1 MREIV
6 LDTETTG
13 LDPANGHR
21 IVEIGCVELLNAIPT
36 GETFHA
42 YIDPGRDMPEEAFR
56 VHGISA
62 EFLAGKPVFANVVT
76 DFLKFAGAAKIVA
89 HNAEFDMR
97 FLNAELAL
105 LGIAPIASDR
115 VIDTLALAR
124 RKYPGAANS
133 LDALCERYG
142 IDTSRRTK
150 HGALLDAGILAE
162 VYAELTGGR
171 QATLVFGPGAASTG
185 TGGARRPAHRHPPA
199 SAPRAAQHRGAV
211 SPPRFCRHARR
222 GAGLGRLFA
231 RASPGRTKQ
240 TRVIVSFLSSR
251 KSAQVHVA
259 DGMTHSGSLSNGERR
274 WAWR

>member
-1 MREIV
+1 MREII

-21 IVEIGCVELLNAIPT
+21 IVEIGCVELFNAIPT

-62 EFLAGKPVFANVVT
+62 EFLAGKPVFANIAA
-76 DFLKFAGAAKIVA
+76 DFLKFAGGAKIVA
-89 HNAEFDMR
+89 HNAEFDLR

-105 LGIAPIASDR
+105 VGIAPIASDR
-115 VIDTLALAR
+115 VIDTLTLAR

-133 LDALCERYG
+133 LDALCARFG

-150 HGALLDAGILAE
+150 HSALLDAGILAE

-171 QATLVFGPGAASTG
+171 QATLVFAHGAASIGAGAASLLAQRPHPLPALLSIEELLRHRGFAATLSTAPVWDAYLPSQAPLG
-185 TGGARRPAHRHPPA
+185 TGELTPA
-199 SAPRAAQHRGAV
+199 
-211 SPPRFCRHARR
+211 
-222 GAGLGRLFA
+222 
-231 RASPGRTKQ
+231 
-240 TRVIVSFLSSR
+240 
-251 KSAQVHVA
+251 
-259 DGMTHSGSLSNGERR
+259 
-274 WAWR
+274 

>member
-42 YIDPGRDMPEEAFR
+42 FIDPGRDMPEEAFR

-62 EFLAGKPVFANVVT
+62 EFLAGKPAFANIAA
-76 DFLKFAGAAKIVA
+76 DFLKFAGGAKIVA

-105 LGIAPIASDR
+105 LEIAPIASDR

-133 LDALCERYG
+133 LDALCARYG

-171 QATLVFGPGAASTG
+171 QAALVFAPGAASI
-185 TGGARRPAHRHPPA
+185 
-199 SAPRAAQHRGAV
+199 
-211 SPPRFCRHARR
+211 
-222 GAGLGRLFA
+222 GAGAASLLAERPHPLPARLSIEELLRHHAFATTLGAAPVWDAYLPSQA
-231 RASPGRTKQ
+231 PAGT
-240 TRVIVSFLSSR
+240 
-251 KSAQVHVA
+251 A
-259 DGMTHSGSLSNGERR
+259 DMTP
-274 WAWR
+274 A

>member
-13 LDPANGHR
+13 LDPGNGHR

-62 EFLAGKPVFANVVT
+62 GFLAGKPVFAKVAA
-76 DFLKFAGAAKIVA
+76 DFLKFAGGAKIVA

-105 LGIAPIASDR
+105 LDIEPISGDR
-115 VIDTLALAR
+115 VVDTLALAR

-133 LDALCERYG
+133 FDALCVRYA

-171 QATLVFGPGAASTG
+171 QATLVFGQGAASTG
-185 TGGARRPAHRHPPA
+185 VGAASLLAQRPHPLPLRLSIEELARHHAFAVTLGAAPVWDAYLPSRAPA
-199 SAPRAAQHRGAV
+199 GTAE
-211 SPPRFCRHARR
+211 
-222 GAGLGRLFA
+222 
-231 RASPGRTKQ
+231 
-240 TRVIVSFLSSR
+240 
-251 KSAQVHVA
+251 
-259 DGMTHSGSLSNGERR
+259 MTP
-274 WAWR
+274 A

>member
-6 LDTETTG
+6 VDTETTG
-13 LDPANGHR
+13 FDPANGHR

-76 DFLKFAGAAKIVA
+76 DFLKFAGGAKIVA

-105 LGIAPIASDR
+105 LGAAPIASDR

-124 RKYPGAANS
+124 RKFPGAANS

-142 IDTSRRTK
+142 IDKSRRTK

-171 QATLVFGPGAASTG
+171 QATLVFAHDAASIG
-185 TGGARRPAHRHPPA
+185 AGGASLLAQRPHPLPA
-199 SAPRAAQHRGAV
+199 LLRIEGLFQHHGFAATLGGAPVWDAYLPSQALAGTAQMIPA
-211 SPPRFCRHARR
+211 
-222 GAGLGRLFA
+222 
-231 RASPGRTKQ
+231 
-240 TRVIVSFLSSR
+240 
-251 KSAQVHVA
+251 
-259 DGMTHSGSLSNGERR
+259 
-274 WAWR
+274 

>member
-13 LDPANGHR
+13 LDPGNGHR

-62 EFLAGKPVFANVVT
+62 EFLAGKPVFA
-76 DFLKFAGAAKIVA
+76 DIAAGFLNFAGDAKIVA

-124 RKYPGAANS
+124 RKFPGAANS
-133 LDALCERYG
+133 LDALCARYG
-142 IDTSRRTK
+142 IDTSRRSK

-162 VYAELTGGR
+162 IYAELTGGR
-171 QATLVFGPGAASTG
+171 QAALVFAQGAASIG
-185 TGGARRPAHRHPPA
+185 TAAASLLAQRPRPLPALLSIEVLFRHRAFAATLGAAPVWDAYLPSQAPYGMAEMRPA
-199 SAPRAAQHRGAV
+199 
-211 SPPRFCRHARR
+211 
-222 GAGLGRLFA
+222 
-231 RASPGRTKQ
+231 
-240 TRVIVSFLSSR
+240 
-251 KSAQVHVA
+251 
-259 DGMTHSGSLSNGERR
+259 
-274 WAWR
+274 

>member
-36 GETFHA
+36 GATFHA

-62 EFLAGKPVFANVVT
+62 EFLAGKPVFARVVA
-76 DFLKFAGAAKIVA
+76 DFLKFAGGAKIVA
-89 HNAEFDMR
+89 HNAEFDLR

-105 LGIAPIASDR
+105 LGVAPIASDR

-150 HGALLDAGILAE
+150 HGALLDAGVLAE

-171 QATLVFGPGAASTG
+171 QATLVFGPGTASTG
-185 TGGARRPAHRHPPA
+185 ACGASLLAQRPHPLPAQLSIEELFCHRAFAAALGAAPVWDAYLRAQAPA
-199 SAPRAAQHRGAV
+199 GPAE
-211 SPPRFCRHARR
+211 
-222 GAGLGRLFA
+222 
-231 RASPGRTKQ
+231 
-240 TRVIVSFLSSR
+240 
-251 KSAQVHVA
+251 
-259 DGMTHSGSLSNGERR
+259 MTP
-274 WAWR
+274 A

>member
-13 LDPANGHR
+13 LDPGNGHR

-62 EFLAGKPVFANVVT
+62 AFLAGKPVFANIAG
-76 DFLKFAGAAKIVA
+76 DFLKFAGGAKIVA

-105 LGIAPIASDR
+105 LGIAPVASDR
-115 VIDTLALAR
+115 VVDTLALAR
-124 RKYPGAANS
+124 RKFPGAANS
-133 LDALCERYG
+133 LDALCARYG

-171 QATLVFGPGAASTG
+171 QAALVFAQGAASTG
-185 TGGARRPAHRHPPA
+185 SGGANLLAQRPFPLPA
-199 SAPRAAQHRGAV
+199 
-211 SPPRFCRHARR
+211 
-222 GAGLGRLFA
+222 L
-231 RASPGRTKQ
+231 
-240 TRVIVSFLSSR
+240 LSSEELSR
-251 KSAQVHVA
+251 HGAFVA
-259 DGMTHSGSLSNGERR
+259 TLGPAPVWNTYLPADAPAGTAETPPD
-274 WAWR
+274 

>member
-21 IVEIGCVELLNAIPT
+21 IVEIGCVELFNAIPT
-36 GETFHA
+36 GETFHV

-56 VHGISA
+56 VHGITA
-62 EFLAGKPVFANVVT
+62 EFLAGKPAFANIAG
-76 DFLKFAGAAKIVA
+76 DFLKFAGGAKIVA

-105 LGIAPIASDR
+105 VGITPIASDR

-133 LDALCERYG
+133 LDALCARFG

-150 HGALLDAGILAE
+150 HSALLDAGILAE
-162 VYAELTGGR
+162 IYAELTGGR
-171 QATLVFGPGAASTG
+171 QATLVFAHGAPSIGAGAANLLAQRLHPLPPLLSIEELLRHHAFAATLGAAPVWNAYLPAEAPAG
-185 TGGARRPAHRHPPA
+185 TGELTPA
-199 SAPRAAQHRGAV
+199 
-211 SPPRFCRHARR
+211 
-222 GAGLGRLFA
+222 
-231 RASPGRTKQ
+231 
-240 TRVIVSFLSSR
+240 
-251 KSAQVHVA
+251 
-259 DGMTHSGSLSNGERR
+259 
-274 WAWR
+274 

>member
-6 LDTETTG
+6 FDTETTG

-42 YIDPGRDMPEEAFR
+42 FIDPGRDMPEEAFR

-62 EFLAGKPVFANVVT
+62 EFLTGKPVFADIAA
-76 DFLKFAGAAKIVA
+76 DFLKFAGGAKIVA

-105 LGIAPIASDR
+105 LEIAPIASDR

-133 LDALCERYG
+133 LDALCARYG
-142 IDTSRRTK
+142 IDASRRTK

-171 QATLVFGPGAASTG
+171 QAALVFAHGAASIG
-185 TGGARRPAHRHPPA
+185 NGGANLLAQRPHPLPLRL
-199 SAPRAAQHRGAV
+199 SIEELFRHRGFA
-211 SPPRFCRHARR
+211 ATL
-222 GAGLGRLFA
+222 GAT
-231 RASPGRTKQ
+231 PVWDTY
-240 TRVIVSFLSSR
+240 LSAEILAGTAEMKR
-251 KSAQVHVA
+251 
-259 DGMTHSGSLSNGERR
+259 
-274 WAWR
+274 

>member
-21 IVEIGCVELLNAIPT
+21 IVEIGCVELFNAIPT

-42 YIDPGRDMPEEAFR
+42 YIDPGRDMPEEAFQ

-62 EFLAGKPVFANVVT
+62 QFLAGKPVFANIAD
-76 DFLKFAGAAKIVA
+76 DFLKFAGGAKIVA

-133 LDALCERYG
+133 LDALCARFG
-142 IDTSRRTK
+142 IDMSRRSK
-150 HGALLDAGILAE
+150 HGALVDAGILAE

-171 QATLVFGPGAASTG
+171 QASLGFAHDAASIGAEAASLLAQRPNSLPALLSIEELLRHRAFAATLGAAPVWDAYLPSNS
-185 TGGARRPAHRHPPA
+185 PAGMGELTPA
-199 SAPRAAQHRGAV
+199 
-211 SPPRFCRHARR
+211 
-222 GAGLGRLFA
+222 
-231 RASPGRTKQ
+231 
-240 TRVIVSFLSSR
+240 
-251 KSAQVHVA
+251 
-259 DGMTHSGSLSNGERR
+259 
-274 WAWR
+274 